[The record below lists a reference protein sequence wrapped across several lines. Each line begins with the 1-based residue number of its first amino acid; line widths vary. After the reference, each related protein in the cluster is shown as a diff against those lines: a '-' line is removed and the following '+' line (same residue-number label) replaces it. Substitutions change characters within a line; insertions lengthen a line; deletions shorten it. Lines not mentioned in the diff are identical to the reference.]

1 MTRIH
6 NENYNHLE
14 PKEIADGVYWI
25 GFSEKDSKL
34 FCNPYIIVDGD
45 EAVLIDSGSRDSF
58 STVML
63 KILRIGINPKQIK
76 RLIYHH

>member
-25 GFSEKDSKL
+25 GFLRDSKL
-34 FCNPYIIVDGD
+34 FCNPI
-45 EAVLIDSGSRDSF
+45 
-58 STVML
+58 
-63 KILRIGINPKQIK
+63 
-76 RLIYHH
+76 